1 MSSIYDDDY
10 FITEIGMPHIF
21 PNAREGS
28 DEGLLAYGGDLNP
41 NRLLTAYRKGIFPW
55 FNPVDPILWWSP
67 NPRLVL
73 YPNEFKRSKSL
84 KRVIRN
90 KGFEV
95 RFDTDFE
102 AVIEYCSQVPREG
115 QEGTWLTKEMKNSYI
130 ELHRMGFAHSI
141 ETYLK
146 DELVGGFY
154 GVSIGKAFFGESMF
168 ALVPNASKVALSYLS
183 NIFVEKC
190 YDFIDCQVETPHLV
204 SLGARLISRDDFLD
218 QLEDALEKPSD
229 IGSWSKW
236 NYRVGF
242 PTHNI

>member
-1 MSSIYDDDY
+1 MKGWSLSSIYDDDY

-21 PNAREGS
+21 PDPRKGA

-55 FNPVDPILWWSP
+55 FNEGDPILWWSP

-95 RFDTDFE
+95 RLDTNFK
-102 AVIEYCSQVPREG
+102 AVIDYCSSVPRMG
-115 QEGTWLTKEMKNSYI
+115 QEGTWLTDEMKESYI
-130 ELHRMGFAHSI
+130 ELHSMGFAHSV
-141 ETYLK
+141 ETYLDNK
-146 DELVGGFY
+146 LVGGFY
-154 GVSIGKAFFGESMF
+154 GVSMGKAFFGESMF
-168 ALVPNASKVALSYLS
+168 SLVPNASKVALSFLS

-190 YDFIDCQVETPHLV
+190 YDFIDCQVETGHLV
-204 SLGARLISRDDFLD
+204 SLGARLISRDDFLN
-218 QLEDALEKPSD
+218 QLEEALNKPSD
-229 IGSWSKW
+229 IGSWSDW
-236 NYRVGF
+236 V
-242 PTHNI
+242 

>member
-1 MSSIYDDDY
+1 
-10 FITEIGMPHIF
+10 MPHIF

-55 FNPVDPILWWSP
+55 FNPEDPILWWSP
-67 NPRLVL
+67 NPRLIL

-84 KRVIRN
+84 KRVIKN

-95 RFDTDFE
+95 RFDTNFE
-102 AVIEYCSQVPREG
+102 AVIDYCSTVPREG
-115 QEGTWLTKEMKNSYI
+115 QVGTWLTEEMKESYI
-130 ELHRMGFAHSI
+130 ELHKMGFAHSI
-141 ETYLK
+141 ETYLEDK
-146 DELVGGFY
+146 LVGGFY
-154 GVSIGKAFFGESMF
+154 GVSMGKAFFGESMF

-183 NIFVEKC
+183 NIFVQKC

-229 IGSWSKW
+229 IGSWSEW
-236 NYRVGF
+236 SNNVGL
-242 PTHNI
+242 PTHDK